1 MASVIAPP
9 APDATRPVAPG
20 AISAFVDRWR
30 FLLLS
35 LIVVVGALTRIHG
48 LTSGSLFTDDAWVAI
63 TNHEPI
69 GTALRMVVTAP
80 GFTLFERFWTGLA
93 PQTTWFAQLPNV
105 ASSLAGIVA
114 VYALARYWRYPTW
127 VALIGAAILAIS
139 AESTAFATHL
149 KPYPD
154 DVITAAGLLWLGE
167 RARRDLS
174 AKNLAVVALA
184 SVIACAW
191 SFTNAVIVGA
201 VFAVLFI
208 TCLRRRSSL
217 ATFAITAGVAGLFIT
232 GLYLGVIRR
241 EVTPALNQYWRL
253 SYINTGTFHAFLHS
267 TRASIDN
274 LIGTELGRS
283 SHHHLLHL
291 AGMLYEY
298 LLVALLILGA
308 SVSWR
313 KNTMPLVAIAL
324 AYCLAIAHKIPF
336 GSNRTDAYLFPG
348 LILIIGAG
356 ITWISRR
363 LKERA
368 ATPVVAVAA
377 WGTIAAVT
385 LGLALSLTNPPG
397 YIGGDLA
404 KAMPA
409 VDAALQQKGAVLLI
423 EPGTRFVWAYQED
436 PTATIIFGPSFNTGY
451 SFVSS
456 RPNVIIVPQTPQEP
470 GFTLA
475 PSIAKLKGA
484 THVVTL
490 GYQMPSAPL
499 DQQLTAAALTA
510 ACWVQTS
517 VKSIAGFQVATYERA
532 GPSCVPQ

>member
-1 MASVIAPP
+1 MASVIAPT
-9 APDATRPVAPG
+9 APEETQQVEQG
-20 AISAFVDRWR
+20 AIAAFIDRWR
-30 FLLLS
+30 FVLLG
-35 LIVVVGALTRIHG
+35 LIVVIGAITRFHG

-63 TNHEPI
+63 TNHESLS
-69 GTALRMVVTAP
+69 TALRMLVTAP

-105 ASSLAGIVA
+105 GSSLAGIVA
-114 VYALARYWRYPTW
+114 IYALARYWRYPAW
-127 VALIGAAILAIS
+127 VALIGSAILSIS

-174 AKNLAVVALA
+174 AKNLAILGLA
-184 SVIACAW
+184 SVLACAW

-201 VFAVLFI
+201 VFTVLLI
-208 TCLRRRSSL
+208 ACLRRRSSL
-217 ATFAITAGVAGLFIT
+217 GALAITVGVAGLFII
-232 GLYLGVIRR
+232 GFYLGVIRR

-253 SYINTGTFHAFLHS
+253 SYINTGSLHAFLHS

-283 SHHHLLHL
+283 SHHHLVHL

-298 LLVALLILGA
+298 VLLALLILGA
-308 SVSWR
+308 IVSWR
-313 KNTMPLVAIAL
+313 KNAMPLVAIAL
-324 AYCLAIAHKIPF
+324 AYCLAVAHKIPF

-348 LILIIGAG
+348 LILIIGAA
-356 ITWISRR
+356 ITWTSRR
-363 LKERA
+363 VKERA
-368 ATPVVAVAA
+368 ATPVATVAA
-377 WGTIAAVT
+377 WGTITAVT
-385 LGLALSLTNPPG
+385 LGLVLSLANPPG
-397 YIGGDLA
+397 YIGGDVA

-409 VDAALQQKGAVLLI
+409 VNAALQQKGTVLLI

-510 ACWVQTS
+510 ACWVRTS
-517 VKSIAGFQVATYERA
+517 VKSIAGFQVATYDRA
-532 GPSCVPQ
+532 GPSCIPQ